1 MLYRWAGNGFII
13 MEVKI
18 MLKPLRYFFSVA
30 TFSLAVYS
38 LITKD
43 YTFTHLLMLLMGLT
57 LLLMGLEEFKK
68 ERKANGTVLIS
79 VFLFALFVSIQ
90 GFLLS

>member
-43 YTFTHLLMLLMGLT
+43 YTFTHLLMLLMGL
-57 LLLMGLEEFKK
+57 EEFKK